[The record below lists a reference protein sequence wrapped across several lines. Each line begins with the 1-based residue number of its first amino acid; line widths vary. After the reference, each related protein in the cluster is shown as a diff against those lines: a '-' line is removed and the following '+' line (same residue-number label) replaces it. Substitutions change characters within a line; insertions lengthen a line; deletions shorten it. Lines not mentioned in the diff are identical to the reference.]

1 MNPYQPQESY
11 PAYENAQSQGL
22 LQVSFINK
30 VYGAMTLALAIT
42 AGVAHYT
49 YINASIE
56 TLANIYTPCIIAELV
71 LVFLLSF
78 AALKLPVFIA
88 AIAFLGYSVLNGI
101 TLSAIFHVYKMGSIA
116 IAFFSTA
123 GTFGAMTIYGAT
135 TKRDLTGIGN
145 LCFMGLIG
153 VIIASLLNFFFKSTG
168 LEYLLSYLTLAIF
181 IGLTAYDTQK
191 IKQIG
196 ESGINHSGLAIVAA
210 LSLYL
215 DFINMFLT
223 ILRLFGRRK

>member
-1 MNPYQPQESY
+1 MNPYQQQDSY
-11 PAYENAQSQGL
+11 PAYENEQSTGL
-22 LQVSFINK
+22 LEVSFINK
-30 VYGAMTLALAIT
+30 VYGAMTIALAIT
-42 AGVAHYT
+42 AAVAHYT
-49 YINASIE
+49 YLNVSIE
-56 TLANIYTPCIIAELV
+56 TLANIWTPCIIGEFV

-78 AALKLPVFIA
+78 AAMKLPTFIA
-88 AIAFLGYSVLNGI
+88 AVAFLGYAVLNGI
-101 TLSAIFHVYKMGSIA
+101 TLSAIFHVYKIGSIA

-135 TKRDLTGIGN
+135 TKRDLTRLGS
-145 LCFMGLIG
+145 LCFMGLVG
-153 VIIASLLNFFFKSTG
+153 VVIASLLNFFFKSTG
-168 LEYLLSYLTLAIF
+168 LEYALSYLTLAIF

-196 ESGINHSGLAIVAA
+196 ESGINHNGLAIVAA

>member
-1 MNPYQPQESY
+1 MNPYQQNEAY
-11 PAYENAQSQGL
+11 PGYAADSNAGL
-22 LQVSFINK
+22 LSVSFINK

-56 TLANIYTPCIIAELV
+56 TLANIWTPCAIAEFILV
-71 LVFLLSF
+71 LVLSF
-78 AALKLPVFIA
+78 AALKLPAVIA
-88 AIAFLGYSVLNGI
+88 VIAFLGYAVLNGI
-101 TLSAIFHVYKMGSIA
+101 TLSAIFHVYKIGSIA

-123 GTFGAMTIYGAT
+123 GTFGAMTVYGAT
-135 TKRDLTGIGN
+135 TKRDLTKIGN
-145 LCFMGLIG
+145 LCFMALIG
-153 VIIASLLNFFFKSTG
+153 VVIASLLNFFFKSTG
-168 LEYLLSYLTLAIF
+168 LEWALSYLTLAIF

-196 ESGINHSGLAIVAA
+196 ESGINHTGLAIVAA

-215 DFINMFLT
+215 DFINMFIT